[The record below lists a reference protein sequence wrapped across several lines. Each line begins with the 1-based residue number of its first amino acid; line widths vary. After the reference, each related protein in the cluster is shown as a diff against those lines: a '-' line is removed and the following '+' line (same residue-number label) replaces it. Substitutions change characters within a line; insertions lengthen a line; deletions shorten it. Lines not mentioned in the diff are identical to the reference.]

1 MQVVPSTLR
10 PWLRMLRMHQ
20 WAKNVLLFVPLLAAH
35 QFTNLD
41 AIWHAALGF
50 LAFSLLASAV
60 YIANDITDVENDRQ
74 HPTKRNRPFASGAIP
89 VQAGYVAAPL
99 LLIVATVLGVIVN
112 LHFLLWLAV
121 YLVITTAY
129 TFGLKRLVLVDAM
142 VLATLYTIRIFAG
155 GRASDTPLS
164 YWIVAFSVFLFL
176 SLAFVKRYAEL
187 TSDIVDDDGDV
198 DAKQQIA
205 GRGYRTSDAMLVQLL
220 GVAAGFSATVVLALY
235 INSNRSRTLYAE
247 PEILWA
253 VLPVAVY
260 WVSWIWLKTNRGEM
274 HDDPVIFALTDRSS
288 LMAALVFVAIIVV
301 ATVGWVP

>member
-1 MQVVPSTLR
+1 MQAVPSAPS

-20 WAKNVLLFVPLLAAH
+20 WAKNVLLFVPLMAAH
-35 QFTNLD
+35 QFTDLH

-60 YIANDITDVENDRQ
+60 YIANDIMDLENDRQ

-89 VQAGYVAAPL
+89 VRAGYVAAPL
-99 LLIVATVLGVIVN
+99 LLVVATVLGYFIN
-112 LHFLLWLAV
+112 LHFLIWLGV
-121 YLVITTAY
+121 YLVVTTAY
-129 TFGLKRLVLVDAM
+129 TFGLKRLVLVDAI

-164 YWIVAFSVFLFL
+164 YWIVAFAVFLFL

-187 TSDIVDDDGDV
+187 TSEITDDDGDV
-198 DAKQQIA
+198 DAKLQIA

-235 INSNRSRTLYAE
+235 INSNRSHALYAE

-288 LMAALVFVAIIVV
+288 FIAALAFVAIIVV
-301 ATVGWVP
+301 ATLGWVP

>member
-1 MQVVPSTLR
+1 MQVVPSALS

-35 QFTNLD
+35 QFTD
-41 AIWHAALGF
+41 FRAIWHTVLGF
-50 LAFSLLASAV
+50 LSFSLLASAV
-60 YIANDITDVENDRQ
+60 YIANDITDVEHDRQ
-74 HPTKRNRPFASGAIP
+74 HPTKRHRPFASGAIP

-99 LLIVATVLGVIVN
+99 LLLTATGLGLVVN
-112 LHFLLWLAV
+112 VHFLIWLAV
-121 YLVITTAY
+121 YLVVTTAY
-129 TFGLKRLVLVDAM
+129 TFGLKRLVLVDAI

-187 TSDIVDDDGDV
+187 TSEITDDDGDV

-205 GRGYRTSDAMLVQLL
+205 GRGYRTSDASLVQLL

-235 INSNRSRTLYAE
+235 INSNRSHALYAE

-253 VLPVAVY
+253 VIPVAVY
-260 WVSWIWLKTNRGEM
+260 WVSWIWLKTARGEM
-274 HDDPVIFALTDRSS
+274 HDDPVIFALTDRAS
-288 LMAALVFVAIIVV
+288 FVAAVLFVGVIVV
-301 ATVGWVP
+301 ATMGWVP